1 MKDWNRIFTPS
12 IKAILDGGKRNL
24 PPQPVKFGMPKAP
37 TLPQPVL
44 PQTANTTQQAQ
55 TQPVPFT
62 PTPNQTPAPNQTRI
76 PAYKPTQADIIAKGG
91 SITAPRVNPLLNTSF
106 NDAKKLGQGREWMMA
121 QQQSRNEDRQ
131 AKLREK
137 LGGLAPLL
145 VGTGRAEQP
154 NQQKGFTGVLESM
167 GSVAREK
174 GVPGLLTEGFNSLLN
189 PTQEDANRRI
199 FEYRDKLIEAGTD
212 PELAIDKAIRN
223 LANQNPN
230 APILSRFNVPTEDLT
245 PEEKSALRLTN
256 FTEKLFAG
264 LDAPVFLGTTKP
276 VKMGLKTLLK
286 PATYNPEMTEV
297 VKRFSDIVNKTS
309 RATSAEKIEIK
320 GLAQELGD
328 AMVAKGFIAKEATT
342 GGDKTLAN
350 TLRQHMDESL
360 AITQDAQRPAKQAEA
375 SRARGGV
382 SDIKKPVQTTP
393 ASEAVAKG
401 LTEEE
406 FVTKTINREFGVDKQ
421 LDSLFD
427 RVGNTKAISGGKLD
441 FDPVELLADLGIK
454 RGKEVGDVTDVLS
467 YDKLKSGVMGDSIE
481 TNIQSIY
488 NYFAKK
494 NNLPFVK
501 QVILGSD
508 PENVFKGVK
517 VIAEEG
523 KPAQDIVRL
532 SAQITKDLGDI
543 SSEIRKA
550 ESLEL
555 PLIRKREAE
564 LEEIWKQ
571 ANKAAKV
578 KQPTATAQ
586 PEAVPTPRLDNQS
599 VSSANLSTEAKK
611 PSILE
616 GAKGFDSA
624 EAFVKAQG
632 EPVFHGGAGV
642 KELIKQVKILSPEE
656 KLAFP
661 SSGGGFV
668 GLSTSPDINYAKQF
682 SKNIANSDEV
692 VEMYIKPNARVY
704 EMPDGDIIDDMSAN
718 ELTDLSKNYDV
729 IKSLEDNEVRIL
741 NAEMVQTK
749 AQLTDIWK
757 QANTPKKPS
766 LLDQLK
772 NPAFRQGGYAGGVPK
787 EFPKPKPAPRIKID
801 SELKDI
807 RTAIKNKD
815 LNAEKIGQLATRI
828 DIAEEALANHP
839 AKALSKYAGKDGL
852 PEVTGSGKSIF
863 ARKGDQLADE
873 AGFDTS
879 EEAREA
885 YLKYTE
891 STTII
896 KELRDELKPAKAER
910 ALANKA
916 SKVASTVSAER
927 KSYVRFLQ
935 DQFQLTDGEIKKL
948 TFGRDLQRMG
958 ESEFNGFIRG
968 MENRAM
974 QMQNT
979 KQAKWELN
987 ALIEDKHFDKV
998 ENYRKAQ
1005 DLPPVSQMNEAQ
1017 LRQYAKSLEGF
1028 SVGDEF
1034 LSPRTLETISR
1045 TELGSV
1051 KTMREV
1057 RVHLWEELKKNP
1069 EFKDIK
1075 LEDLENMTSTTLDSM
1090 RYDTALAE
1098 ANPFYNLV
1106 VKRTQTEVMRGKA
1119 SFLKVQAETNRLTAA
1134 ANKSR
1139 NTSIFSKAKQS
1150 LVPKQK
1156 EIVRY
1161 LEAEPEAKEAAMKA
1175 LTKEEL
1181 DLAVHME
1188 QYYRGA
1194 LDHLIAIEELRGS
1207 RYADAY
1213 FTHTKKQFL
1222 ESWSDDGLINA
1233 VRGVF
1238 QAQKDAA
1245 QVAKI
1250 IDQDTGQILSKS
1262 KFFKYTLRRTG
1273 EGEASNNATKV
1284 FLDYVEQMERKKML
1298 DRVIPEIEVYTQ
1310 ALTPKGLTEK
1320 GLELDRSLKTFINKY
1335 LNNKKGRRENFGGLL
1350 EQGGKLDVTLRLG
1363 NIVVSIKDL
1372 GFSVLSQTAA
1382 VVGESVV
1389 TYVALGAKGVAKGA
1403 KRRVW
1408 DAGLKGYIDPNAA
1421 KIIKEAEPFIGRNV
1435 WTELAEPN
1443 ISLGEK
1449 GLNAMFIGFAQS
1461 SVEMNKIFLLSRM
1474 TKAELRAGKL
1484 SSARLAE
1491 LRLEAGRWRDLG
1503 ADVKSIYGATSAGA
1517 AVNKYKGWAIPIAR
1531 TTAKNLTTLATR
1543 IKSGKLKGIIT
1554 SREMQETIRE
1564 VQATA
1569 LIFYVGSQAMQDNDE
1584 DTFAGKWYARI
1595 QLEAL
1600 TIIGAVDPRLFVGEP
1615 RLLSFLTKLTDN
1627 LVELAMWSEYK
1638 TDGKDFK
1645 EGDLKGLTAIQ
1656 RQFTPSAFRQFAKP
1670 NRTSGDAELDTFL
1683 KEAKDEKQSISEE
1696 VETVSKELG
1705 NLPPEQANAR
1715 LTEIAKTNLPLAKK
1729 IKAKVLADKKK
1740 ADWTPTDQAISQLGV
1755 ENGKRAEYV
1764 FKKANTMQPEEANA
1778 YIKDLAVKGVI
1789 SKSVVDQI
1797 RALKQQQSTSN

>member
-55 TQPVPFT
+55 TQLVPFT
-62 PTPNQTPAPNQTRI
+62 PTLNQTPAPNQTRI

-91 SITAPRVNPLLNTSF
+91 SITAPRVNPLLNTSL

-137 LGGLAPLL
+137 LGGLAPFL

-154 NQQKGFTGVLESM
+154 NQQKGFIGVLESM

-189 PTQEDANRRI
+189 PTQEDANKRI

-230 APILSRFNVPTEDLT
+230 APILSKFNVPTEDLT
-245 PEEKSALRLTN
+245 PEEQSALRMTN

-264 LDAPVFLGTTKP
+264 LDAPVFFGTTKP

-286 PATYNPEMTEV
+286 PATYNPEMTDV

-342 GGDKTLAN
+342 SGDKTLAN

-382 SDIKKPVQTTP
+382 SDIK
-393 ASEAVAKG
+393 
-401 LTEEE
+401 
-406 FVTKTINREFGVDKQ
+406 
-421 LDSLFD
+421 
-427 RVGNTKAISGGKLD
+427 
-441 FDPVELLADLGIK
+441 
-454 RGKEVGDVTDVLS
+454 
-467 YDKLKSGVMGDSIE
+467 
-481 TNIQSIY
+481 
-488 NYFAKK
+488 
-494 NNLPFVK
+494 
-501 QVILGSD
+501 
-508 PENVFKGVK
+508 
-517 VIAEEG
+517 
-523 KPAQDIVRL
+523 
-532 SAQITKDLGDI
+532 
-543 SSEIRKA
+543 
-550 ESLEL
+550 
-555 PLIRKREAE
+555 
-564 LEEIWKQ
+564 
-571 ANKAAKV
+571 
-578 KQPTATAQ
+578 QPTATAR
-586 PEAVPTPRLDNQS
+586 PEAVPTPRLNNQS

-611 PSILE
+611 Y
-616 GAKGFDSA
+616 DSA
-624 EAFVKAQG
+624 EAFRKAAENDLSSKG
-632 EPVFHGGAGV
+632 ETRSAFERLRVIENATPENSLANIKGGT
-642 KELIKQVKILSPEE
+642 KEAVLRDNPSLANKIPKEITVYRTGDGTIGEGQFVSIEKSVAEGIQEGRGGNMTSQKVLS
-656 KLAFP
+656 KDL
-661 SSGGGFV
+661 
-668 GLSTSPDINYAKQF
+668 QF
-682 SKNIANSDEV
+682 ANSDEFFYV
-692 VEMYIKPNARVY
+692 PSEKQ
-704 EMPDGDIIDDMSAN
+704 GQK
-718 ELTDLSKNYDV
+718 LTDL
-729 IKSLEDNEVRIL
+729 
-741 NAEMVQTK
+741 
-749 AQLTDIWK
+749 WK

-828 DIAEEALANHP
+828 DIAEEAIPDVSNIRKIVGRNTNDSLQQIQATAMRERELNPLAKDMTLTEAEAVLGKPKLHN
-839 AKALSKYAGKDGL
+839 AKTLEAARLVRRTNLD
-852 PEVTGSGKSIF
+852 SI
-863 ARKGDQLADE
+863 E
-873 AGFDTS
+873 GFDNLDDAQRALDT
-879 EEAREA
+879 AN
-885 YLKYTE
+885 E
-891 STTII
+891 SKATV

-927 KSYVRFLQ
+927 RAYVRGLQ
-935 DQFQLTDGEIKKL
+935 EQFQLSDADIKKVS
-948 TFGRDLQRMG
+948 FGRDLQRMG

-1098 ANPFYNLV
+1098 SNPFYNLV
-1106 VKRTQTEVMRGKA
+1106 VNRTQTEMMRGKA
-1119 SFLKVQAETNRLTAA
+1119 SFLKIQDETNRLTTA

-1350 EQGGKLDVTLRLG
+1350 EQGGKLDVSLRLG
-1363 NIVVSIKDL
+1363 NIIVSIKDL

-1382 VVGESVV
+1382 IVGESVV

-1517 AVNKYKGWAIPIAR
+1517 TVNKYKGWAIPIAR

-1569 LIFYVGSQAMQDNDE
+1569 LVFYVGSQAMQDNDE

-1595 QLEAL
+1595 QMEAL

-1615 RLLSFLTKLTDN
+1615 RLLSFLSRLTDN
-1627 LVELAMWSEYK
+1627 LAELAMWSKYK

-1645 EGDLKGLTAIQ
+1645 EGDLKGVKFLE
-1656 RQFTPSAFRQFAKP
+1656 RQFTPTVFKQFDKP
-1670 NRTSGDAELDTFL
+1670 QSKTGDAELDAFIKVNKAEKT
-1683 KEAKDEKQSISEE
+1683 EAADA
-1696 VETVSKELG
+1696 VEQTYLE
-1705 NLPPEQANAR
+1705 
-1715 LTEIAKTNLPLAKK
+1715 
-1729 IKAKVLADKKK
+1729 
-1740 ADWTPTDQAISQLGV
+1740 
-1755 ENGKRAEYV
+1755 
-1764 FKKANTMQPEEANA
+1764 
-1778 YIKDLAVKGVI
+1778 IKDLPKAQIKARLQEIGASDPEMLDKVIDKLTAPELTTTEKAIKSLDNKARAAYIDKKLRAMPKSERKAYMSNLIEKGVI
-1789 SKSVVDQI
+1789 SDATLEELESLTI
-1797 RALKQQQSTSN
+1797 EN